1 LESGYYEF
9 YNQPNVELV
18 SIRETPIARITP
30 KGIGTSDKEYEF
42 DVIIYA
48 TGFDA
53 ITGPLS
59 RIDIRGEKGKTI
71 KDAWANGPRTNLG
84 IQVAGFPNL
93 FIATSRCLLQLSGIR
108 RDGS

>member
-1 LESGYYEF
+1 MESGYYEF

-18 SIRETPIARITP
+18 SIRDTPIERITP

-59 RIDIRGEKGKTI
+59 RIDIRGEKG
-71 KDAWANGPRTNLG
+71 
-84 IQVAGFPNL
+84 
-93 FIATSRCLLQLSGIR
+93 
-108 RDGS
+108 